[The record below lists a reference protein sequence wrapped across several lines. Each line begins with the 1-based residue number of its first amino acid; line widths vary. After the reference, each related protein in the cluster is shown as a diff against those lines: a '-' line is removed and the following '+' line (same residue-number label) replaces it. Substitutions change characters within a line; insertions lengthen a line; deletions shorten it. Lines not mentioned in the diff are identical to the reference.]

1 MNVIAML
8 RETGKDLQSTAM
20 QSLDPAE
27 RSAAR
32 HRRAAVTGITSGVS
46 RAVRIGVTF
55 ITIPLTLHY
64 LGNQRFGLWMTISS
78 VLAMAGFADFGVGNG
93 VLNTVSTAFGKDDWD
108 GIRGA
113 ISSGFA
119 VLTLIGAGL
128 LALFFSIYRFVDWGN
143 LFRATTADARA
154 QAGPAVLVFVVCFAL
169 NIPLDVVQRTQ
180 LGLQQGFLTN
190 LWEIFSSVL
199 ILVGILAVV
208 HFHLSLAALV
218 VAFAGAPVLGT
229 WMNAG
234 YFFGVS
240 RRDLLPHRHLVSRQV
255 IDKITRLGGMFF
267 VLQLVVAVSYSADN
281 FIIARILGVADVT
294 VFSIPQRMF
303 SVITVVVT
311 MLMMPLWPAY
321 GEAISRGDMLWV
333 RHTLTRTLLGVFA
346 FTSIVSATLLVFSN
360 KLLLWWVGPGIHPS
374 FLLMLGLAVWAVLS
388 NCGSTLSMFLNGAG
402 IVKFQVIVAAIFGI
416 GCLLTKIVFTHLYGI
431 SGVPWATIVTY
442 SLLSAL
448 PCALYV
454 PRLLGRMEA
463 HASQSCVLTI
473 GKD

>member
-20 QSLDPAE
+20 PSSNPAE

-64 LGNQRFGLWMTISS
+64 LGNERFGLWMTISS

-93 VLNTVSTAFGKDDWD
+93 VLNTVSSAFGKDDWD

-119 VLTLIGAGL
+119 VLTLIGAAL
-128 LALFFSIYRFVDWGN
+128 MILFFCVYRFVDWGD

-154 QAGPAVLVFVVCFAL
+154 EAGPAMVVFVVCFAL

-190 LWEIFSSVL
+190 IWEIFSSVL
-199 ILVGILAVV
+199 ILVGIVAVV
-208 HFHLSLAALV
+208 HFRLSLAALV
-218 VAFAGAPVLGT
+218 LAFAGAPVLGT
-229 WMNAG
+229 WMNAA

-240 RRDLLPHRHLVSRQV
+240 RRDLLPRWHFVSRSV

-303 SVITVVVT
+303 AVITTIVT

-321 GEAISRGDMLWV
+321 GEAISRGDMHWV

-360 KLLLWWVGPGIHPS
+360 KLLLWWVGPNVHPS
-374 FLLMLGLAVWAVLS
+374 FVLMLGLAVWAVVS
-388 NCGSTLSMFLNGAG
+388 NCGSTLAMFLNGAG
-402 IVKFQVIVAAIFGI
+402 IVKFQVVVAAIFGI
-416 GCLLTKIVFTHLYGI
+416 GCLLTKILFTHLYGI
-431 SGVPWATIVTY
+431 AGVPWATIVTY
-442 SLLSAL
+442 ALMNAL
-448 PCALYV
+448 PSRCMY
-454 PRLLGRMEA
+454 PG
-463 HASQSCVLTI
+463 C
-473 GKD
+473 

>member
-128 LALFFSIYRFVDWGN
+128 LAFFFSIYRFVDWGN

-169 NIPLDVVQRTQ
+169 NIPLDVVQRAQ

-240 RRDLLPHRHLVSRQV
+240 RRDLLPHRHLVSRQA

-281 FIIARILGVADVT
+281 FIIAR
-294 VFSIPQRMF
+294 
-303 SVITVVVT
+303 
-311 MLMMPLWPAY
+311 
-321 GEAISRGDMLWV
+321 
-333 RHTLTRTLLGVFA
+333 
-346 FTSIVSATLLVFSN
+346 
-360 KLLLWWVGPGIHPS
+360 
-374 FLLMLGLAVWAVLS
+374 
-388 NCGSTLSMFLNGAG
+388 
-402 IVKFQVIVAAIFGI
+402 
-416 GCLLTKIVFTHLYGI
+416 
-431 SGVPWATIVTY
+431 
-442 SLLSAL
+442 
-448 PCALYV
+448 
-454 PRLLGRMEA
+454 
-463 HASQSCVLTI
+463 
-473 GKD
+473 